1 MWTKQQLGVAAWTM
15 GQRPYRQAHD
25 RPLSDIAQRIQAL
38 NYDGLTLTIDP
49 ERDTAVTITQT
60 LRAYDLELFAI
71 APPEVDVSASST
83 AVRQQAITQYLKLV
97 DFAAEAGQPLVIC
110 RGMKGRIE
118 SVAAWDDELGLL
130 VTAVTQ
136 IARHAAQKEVRLVI
150 EVLNRYETHLINTG
164 AAAMELVDRIG
175 LDNVGVMLNAFHM
188 NIEEQDAAAVMRQVG
203 DRLWLFAM
211 SDSNRR
217 AIGQG
222 HIKLGNHLWALED
235 IGYNGPIIL
244 ECLPPGQNPFYPVG
258 DADSL
263 EIWESYLRD
272 SRSWF

>member
-1 MWTKQQLGVAAWTM
+1 MWTKQKLGVAAWTI
-15 GQRPYRQAHD
+15 GQ

-49 ERDTAVTITQT
+49 ERDTAVTISQT
-60 LRAYDLELFAI
+60 LNDLNLELFAI
-71 APPEVDVSASST
+71 APPEVDAAASS
-83 AVRQQAITQYLKLV
+83 ADVRQSAIARYLQLV
-97 DFAAEAGQPLVIC
+97 DFAAELGHPLLIC
-110 RGMKGRIE
+110 RGMKGRNQSFSTVVE
-118 SVAAWDDELGLL
+118 EMDLL
-130 VTAVTQ
+130 ATAVRQ
-136 IARHAAQKEVRLVI
+136 IAQYAAEKEVRLVI

-164 AAAMELVDRIG
+164 AAAMGLVDRIG

-188 NIEEQDAAAVMRQVG
+188 NIEEQDAAAVMRQAG

-235 IGYNGPIIL
+235 IGYSGPIIL
-244 ECLPPGQNPFYPVG
+244 ECLPPGQNPFYLAG

>member
-1 MWTKQQLGVAAWTM
+1 MWTKQKLGVAAWTM
-15 GQRPYRQAHD
+15 GP
-25 RPLSDIAQRIQAL
+25 RPLLDIAARIQAL

-49 ERDTAVTITQT
+49 EQDTAVTITQT
-60 LRAYDLELFAI
+60 LRANNLELFAI
-71 APPEVDVSASST
+71 APPEVDVAHAET

-97 DFAAEAGQPLVIC
+97 DFAAEAGHPLVIC

-118 SVAAWDDELGLL
+118 PVAAWDEEMGLL

-136 IARHAAQKEVRLVI
+136 IARYAAQKEVRLVI

-188 NIEEQDAAAVMRQVG
+188 NIEEQDAAAVMRQAG

-244 ECLPPGQNPFYPVG
+244 ECLPPGQNPFYPAG